1 VDKKYLVSSE
11 YYGKKILKL
20 GEIHDFLSND
30 CEIFDVTK
38 EQIYLGSL
46 SRLKLIY
53 LGIEILEYALNTYSM
68 IPREEGLKDIFKV
81 TNLSRMWINNPDD
94 NTEIFHKLELFSKNI
109 PQISTFFVRNNYEL
123 CAIRVLLDGIL
134 RNSNYPYIPDV
145 LEYCND
151 LSLQTKVDYN
161 IGFESEFQRQGR
173 FVLDFLKSEKSLF
186 MR

>member
-20 GEIHDFLSND
+20 GEIHAFLLND

-68 IPREEGLKDIFKV
+68 IPREEGLKDILKF
-81 TNLSRMWINNPDD
+81 TNLSRMWLDNPDD
-94 NTEIFHKLELFSKNI
+94 NIEIFHELELLSNNM
-109 PQISTFFVRNNYEL
+109 PQIYPFFVKNNYEL
-123 CAIRVLLDGIL
+123 CATRVLLNGIL
-134 RNSNYPYIPDV
+134 QNGSYPYIPDI
-145 LEYCND
+145 LEYCNH
-151 LSLQTKVDYN
+151 LSLQTQVNYN
-161 IGFESEFQRQGR
+161 IGFESEFQRQDR
-173 FVLDFLKSEKSLF
+173 FILDFLKSEKSLF